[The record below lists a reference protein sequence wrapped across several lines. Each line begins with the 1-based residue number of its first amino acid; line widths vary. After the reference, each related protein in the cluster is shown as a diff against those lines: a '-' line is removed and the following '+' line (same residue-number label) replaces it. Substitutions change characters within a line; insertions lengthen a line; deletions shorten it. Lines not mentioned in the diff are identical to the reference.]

1 MRLTF
6 SLPRTQRHS
15 FPLEAQIKEMN
26 LVFLGYLKLQ
36 SFGCLLDA
44 GKTL

>member
-1 MRLTF
+1 MF
-6 SLPRTQRHS
+6 YLPRTQRHS

-36 SFGCLLDA
+36 SFGCLLGT